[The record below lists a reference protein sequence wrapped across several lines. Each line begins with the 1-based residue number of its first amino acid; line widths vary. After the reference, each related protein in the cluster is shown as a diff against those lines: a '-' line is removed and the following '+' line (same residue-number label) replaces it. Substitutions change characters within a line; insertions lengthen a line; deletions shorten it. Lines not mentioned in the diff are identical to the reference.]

1 MNSKL
6 IQNYQFLQAKS
17 KSIKEERMEQLDN
30 LNKMIANDL
39 VKKGSTKI
47 ICICTHNSRRSILA
61 QAMLSFISNQL
72 NINNIEVFSGGI
84 EVTEVH
90 RNVIE
95 AFENFGFEIQ
105 QIPENTNS
113 KYTVT
118 WGNQTIEKQDNLFS
132 KLYDD
137 PFNPSKDFI
146 AMMVCSDVE
155 KNCPMVKGSI
165 NIISMNYTDPK
176 HSDGTEEASNVYLDK
191 LFEIGAE
198 MFYVL
203 QKVKSKLQ

>member
-1 MNSKL
+1 MNAQL
-6 IQNYQFLQAKS
+6 IENYRILKEKTQF
-17 KSIKEERMEQLDN
+17 IKENRIEQLNN
-30 LNKMIANDL
+30 LSELIVNDL
-39 VKKGSTKI
+39 INHNNSKI
-47 ICICTHNSRRSILA
+47 ICICTHNSRRSHLA
-61 QAMLSFISNQL
+61 QVMLSFIANQMNL
-72 NINNIEVFSGGI
+72 NIEVFSGGI

-90 RNVIE
+90 PNAIQ
-95 AFENFGFEIQ
+95 AFRNFGFEILQ
-105 QIPENTNS
+105 NAEATNP
-113 KYTVT
+113 KYTVV
-118 WGNQTIEKQDNLFS
+118 WGNQMEEKQGHLYS

-155 KNCPMVKGSI
+155 KNCPMVQGTKKV
-165 NIISMNYTDPK
+165 ISMNYTDPK
-176 HSDGTEEASNVYLDK
+176 HSDGTEEASRVYLDK